1 MLSHSLVSDNVLQS
15 SAPDRA
21 GVPSPGN
28 PPGVGWALVAEP
40 VDRAYGQAG
49 VLVPDPGRPQ
59 EQQFRLPA
67 DRPAAGEAI
76 VGARAGSESPAGG
89 AVAERAA
96 RQSHGGRASR
106 GSRHDLPERAQPA
119 EAPGHAR
126 AGQECEL
133 LEIRARER
141 AVVAAQVDREAQPA
155 PEREGARE
163 LPPVQVRVAGLRVRV
178 TCEDVWTALGRGR
191 G

>member
-49 VLVPDPGRPQ
+49 VLVPDPGSPQ
-59 EQQFRLPA
+59 AQQFRLPA

-76 VGARAGSESPAGG
+76 VGADTGSESPARV

-96 RQSHGGRASR
+96 RESDGGRAA
-106 GSRHDLPERAQPA
+106 GGCRHDLCERRQPA
-119 EAPGHAR
+119 GPPGPAR
-126 AGQECEL
+126 A
-133 LEIRARER
+133 
-141 AVVAAQVDREAQPA
+141 
-155 PEREGARE
+155 
-163 LPPVQVRVAGLRVRV
+163 
-178 TCEDVWTALGRGR
+178 
-191 G
+191 